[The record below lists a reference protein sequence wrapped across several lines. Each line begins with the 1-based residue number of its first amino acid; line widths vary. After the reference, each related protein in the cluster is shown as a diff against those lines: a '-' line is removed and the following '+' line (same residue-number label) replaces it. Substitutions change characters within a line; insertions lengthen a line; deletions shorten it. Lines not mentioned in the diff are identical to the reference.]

1 MPVALDETL
10 TQLLAPGAV
19 HGIGADLWS
28 ALCIRC
34 HSEGVTTQ
42 QDLRRT
48 TRRIEA
54 EYRLQTRERTMPT
67 KYRSAKSVL
76 KKAIAYDVAYVDA
89 HGRPRRKTK
98 VYAECE

>member
-1 MPVALDETL
+1 MGLDETL
-10 TQLLAPGAV
+10 TQLLEPGVV

-34 HSEGVTTQ
+34 HGEGVATQ
-42 QDLRRT
+42 QDLKRA

-76 KKAIAYDVAYVDA
+76 KKAIENDVAYVDA
-89 HGRPRRKTK
+89 HGSPRRKTK